1 MKRILGIIVVAAAA
15 VVAYWSF
22 SSSESGTPTPDSTAA
37 SFEPV
42 MASELPNLLLT
53 TTDGKQVNVNTLKG
67 KIILVLF
74 QPDCDHCQR
83 EAQEFRENLDSF
95 RKYTLYFITSNPM
108 PEIAQFAT
116 DYQLA
121 GKPGVV
127 FAYTEVMNV
136 INTFGQVR
144 TPSIYVYGPRGE
156 LIKSFNGE
164 TPVTTVAAVL
174 K

>member
-1 MKRILGIIVVAAAA
+1 MKKIIGVIAVVAAAA
-15 VVAYWSF
+15 VAYWS
-22 SSSESGTPTPDSTAA
+22 SSSNGTDSLANGDVA
-37 SFEPV
+37 SMEPV
-42 MASELPNLLLT
+42 VASELPNLPLT
-53 TTDGKQVNVNTLKG
+53 TIDGKQVNVNTLKG
-67 KIILVLF
+67 KIIIVLF

-83 EAQEFRENLDSF
+83 EAQEFSENLDSF
-95 RKYTLYFITSNPM
+95 RKYTLYFITSNSM

-121 GKPGVV
+121 GKKGVV
-127 FAYTEVMNV
+127 FAYTDVMNV

-164 TPVTTVAAVL
+164 TPVANVAAVL